1 MNYIVN
7 QIYPFEVLPGDAR
20 DDVFRLKAEM
30 PDGVAEITL
39 PKLQFQKRAGYIAPS
54 QLSCRVKSFD
64 DNGLPVVTHVV
75 PPYVYEL

>member
-1 MNYIVN
+1 MNYIIN

-39 PKLQFQKRAGYIAPS
+39 PKLQFRNERYLRRHSLRA
-54 QLSCRVKSFD
+54 
-64 DNGLPVVTHVV
+64 
-75 PPYVYEL
+75 E